1 MTNQTD
7 LPTGEEDSNP
17 IRPASLP
24 SLSGGSTLPTGEED
38 SNPIR
43 PDPMFKDVT
52 RKEAQAA
59 GLELL
64 NIEMPQLLRA
74 DLVLAV
80 PQGIDLTGTLFEFLA
95 PYSIIEFKSEND
107 TFDKSEFA
115 KNLARTFL
123 FFSENQPLEYS
134 QLLTVFVSAGQPDSV
149 IDHLRAEGTTLEP
162 DPAYPWLMRCRI
174 WSLEVA
180 IVVCRLLPLERRYY
194 NWLLFAPVGS
204 TKWREFVKI
213 LLRDGEWTMLELI
226 KKLRLREYRL
236 MTLELAIADDLEGL
250 TPKEREER
258 LEDWVEVIVAEF
270 NMLEHWDQ
278 EKASEAASKWK
289 PETLLGKLSPKQIL
303 EVLSPE
309 QMLAVLSPEQRLAGL
324 TPEQMLAGLTPE
336 QIATLSPE
344 DRQRFRE
351 LFS

>member
-1 MTNQTD
+1 MS
-7 LPTGEEDSNP
+7 TGGLDSNP

-64 NIEMPQLLRA
+64 NIEMPQL
-74 DLVLAV
+74 
-80 PQGIDLTGTLFEFLA
+80 
-95 PYSIIEFKSEND
+95 
-107 TFDKSEFA
+107 
-115 KNLARTFL
+115 
-123 FFSENQPLEYS
+123 
-134 QLLTVFVSAGQPDSV
+134 
-149 IDHLRAEGTTLEP
+149 LRAEGTTLEP

-213 LLRDGEWTMLELI
+213 LLRDGEWAMLELI
-226 KKLRLREYRL
+226 KKLRLRVYRL

-250 TPKEREER
+250 NPKEREER

-303 EVLSPE
+303 AVLSPE
-309 QMLAVLSPEQRLAGL
+309 QMLAVLSPEQRLAGLTPEQMLAGL